1 MKQQLLGLRSHR
13 TRLWFV
19 VEPPKSH
26 SSTDMFGMFETTRQF
41 CLEGNHIFLDCEAIK
56 TMTNATRMLCQS
68 LSKQAFKHVGI
79 ALVHLPVHHNLHKNH
94 ISITTKTQ
102 CFAHP
107 IFVSKH
113 SWWGE
118 FVRRQL
124 PVTIMARIRL
134 SDCLHTVV
142 EKMKI
147 MNIGINQCRISVH
160 KSTNSLIMYESG

>member
-1 MKQQLLGLRSHR
+1 MLMKQQLLGLRSHR

-79 ALVHLPVHHNLHKNH
+79 ALVHPCPSSSSPQSTQKPYGYG
-94 ISITTKTQ
+94 SI
-102 CFAHP
+102 P
-107 IFVSKH
+107 IH
-113 SWWGE
+113 
-118 FVRRQL
+118 
-124 PVTIMARIRL
+124 TIFRG
-134 SDCLHTVV
+134 
-142 EKMKI
+142 
-147 MNIGINQCRISVH
+147 MNIHLPAILMFTRGI
-160 KSTNSLIMYESG
+160 GF